1 MPGRITLLSKQAVSR
16 EEAVSLLN
24 TVLKPNGYTA
34 IQMGRTLKIVARDL
48 ARKQNIPVRT
58 GADPTKVEE
67 TDELITQ
74 VIPIHYADATQ
85 LKTDL
90 TPLIGTDADF
100 TANASSNSIIMT
112 DTSANVRRIVQII
125 SALDTSLAASTEVKV
140 FQLKY
145 ANATAAAKLITDVF
159 GQEAQGTANGNGQ
172 GGNGRGRGGGG
183 GGGRFGGGGFG
194 GGGFGGGGF
203 GGGGFGGG
211 GGLGRGGGG
220 GAQPGQGARTQ
231 AHLTASADDRTNT
244 VVVAG
249 PSDTIEEVSRVI
261 HEIDANPVEDSA
273 VYTYNLKNG
282 DATDI
287 ALYLNQLVN
296 PGSSGSRGQSSR
308 NTTGFGN
315 GTSSF
320 GQSNSPRRQ
329 RRWRSFR
336 WRRIWRRRWR

>member
-1 MPGRITLLSKQAVSR
+1 MGALAAAAVQLYASSGAVYAQQAFPAATTPVADNRAKQWNSRRPVGRIHAAAVDCCSISRCIDRRSARSALGSRGVHRRKDLPRLPGRITLLSKQAVSR

-58 GADPTKVEE
+58 GADPLKVAE

-100 TANASSNSIIMT
+100 TANASSNSIIIT
-112 DTSANVRRIVQII
+112 DTSANIRRIVEII

-159 GQEAQGTANGNGQ
+159 GQQQNATAQNGQ
-172 GGNGRGRGGGG
+172 GNGRGGGG
-183 GGGRFGGGGFG
+183 GGGRFGRGGGGGFGGFG

-203 GGGGFGGG
+203 GGGGLGGGGFGGG
-211 GGLGRGGGG
+211 GGGGV
-220 GAQPGQGARTQ
+220 A
-231 AHLTASADDRTNT
+231 ASAAR
-244 VVVAG
+244 A
-249 PSDTIEEVSRVI
+249 
-261 HEIDANPVEDSA
+261 ASA
-273 VYTYNLKNG
+273 
-282 DATDI
+282 
-287 ALYLNQLVN
+287 
-296 PGSSGSRGQSSR
+296 
-308 NTTGFGN
+308 
-315 GTSSF
+315 
-320 GQSNSPRRQ
+320 
-329 RRWRSFR
+329 RSLT
-336 WRRIWRRRWR
+336 